1 MERVF
6 TRDLGS
12 KFKRGDIRDYP
23 PGTWRQI
30 AVNARMPMDKFSRTT
45 HDAAHATLQGPAR

>member
-23 PGTWRQI
+23 HGVWRQI

-45 HDAAHATLQGPAR
+45 HDAAHATVQGPAR